1 MTKRQLSPRKP
12 NPQELARREDI
23 FRVYRDL
30 GPARS
35 YDRLI
40 VAVKD
45 RFGHVY
51 KKQLMAWSKEYSW
64 QERLRVHDL
73 DEEKR
78 RALAERD
85 ELDGS
90 WGANFDQQDALLKA
104 AAKAL
109 KRALEATVTVALK
122 PSELKAL
129 VDTAVNA
136 IKLVEM
142 LRSGDAGK
150 KSDGSGNKRMFQV
163 LDALEAR
170 LRAGVPQVNG
180 DASLQVID
188 VTPEPMAIAGPVED
202 FVVPEVRESK
212 KNRFGG
218 IEKPDEKAAGM
229 TMAERLAQR
238 AAKN

>member
-1 MTKRQLSPRKP
+1 MNPKKP
-12 NPQELARREDI
+12 SPQELARREDI

-40 VAVKD
+40 IAVKD
-45 RFGHVY
+45 RFGTVNR
-51 KKQLMAWSKEYSW
+51 KNLMAWSKEYSW

-85 ELDGS
+85 DLDP
-90 WGANFDQQDALLKA
+90 NFDQQDALLKA

-142 LRSGDAGK
+142 LRNGDAGK
-150 KSDGSGNKRMFQV
+150 KGDGSGNKRMFAV

-170 LRAGVPQVNG
+170 LRAS
-180 DASLQVID
+180 AVID
-188 VTPEPMAIAGPVED
+188 VTPGAVLPASTVHMVAGPTLD
-202 FVVPEVRESK
+202 VVADLQKTADTLV
-212 KNRFGG
+212 
-218 IEKPDEKAAGM
+218 GM

-238 AAKN
+238 AVRK

>member
-1 MTKRQLSPRKP
+1 MNVAIQRKRKKP

-40 VAVKD
+40 AAIRDKFGAVNK
-45 RFGHVY
+45 RR
-51 KKQLMAWSKEYSW
+51 LMTWSKEYSW
-64 QERLRVHDL
+64 QERLHVHDAE
-73 DEEKR
+73 EEKR

-85 ELDGS
+85 ELDP
-90 WGANFDQQDALLKA
+90 NFDQQDALLRA

-109 KRALEATVTVALK
+109 KRALEATVTVAIK
-122 PSELKAL
+122 PGELKAL
-129 VDTAVNA
+129 VDTAINA

-150 KSDGSGNKRMFQV
+150 KGDGAGNKRMFAV

-170 LRAGVPQVNG
+170 LRGA
-180 DASLQVID
+180 QVID
-188 VTPEPMAIAGPVED
+188 VTPGAIVPAATVHIVEGATWT
-202 FVVPEVRESK
+202 PEM
-212 KNRFGG
+212 
-218 IEKPDEKAAGM
+218 IE
-229 TMAERLAQR
+229 LA
-238 AAKN
+238 K